1 MPSDKGTD
9 KKDPKTME
17 IIKFSMCSAIL
28 AAILIIGV
36 DALAR
41 VLIGLVIAVLIY
53 HILKIGVPWLKELK
67 KGKKNYALIE
77 WTD

>member
-1 MPSDKGTD
+1 MPSEKGDD

-36 DALAR
+36 DTLAR
-41 VLIGLVIAVLIY
+41 VLIGLVIAILIY
-53 HILKIGVPWLKELK
+53 HILKIGVPWLKELE
-67 KGKKNYALIE
+67 KGKKKKE
-77 WTD
+77 GE